1 MLLTRRLRI
10 STPYFVYQ
18 VLDEKWRTL
27 SPILSR
33 NWYSVIGWVCRR
45 LCRACLEDVGD
56 IDASNLLEIEE
67 GRISLPLTGGK
78 VHRGNFFHVI
88 DGDD

>member
-1 MLLTRRLRI
+1 MQE
-10 STPYFVYQ
+10 P
-18 VLDEKWRTL
+18 D
-27 SPILSR
+27 
-33 NWYSVIGWVCRR
+33 
-45 LCRACLEDVGD
+45 ACLEDVGD

-78 VHRGNFFHVI
+78 VHCGNFFRVI